1 MLPNIFS
8 KSFHYPS
15 LKQFWEKSSIDHN
28 FNRQSNNTAF
38 EFDFASFTENTRTA
52 QEKRQHEIEDDMLNK
67 VYPKKRESPELY
79 EVEISIGKVLSSLS
93 GKSGEN
99 QGQKFQSLRVR
110 PKLIAFP
117 VNFQPISQPSSGDR
131 KVCFSFIAV

>member
-1 MLPNIFS
+1 MLPNIFFFI
-8 KSFHYPS
+8 FHYPS

-79 EVEISIGKVLSSLS
+79 EVKISIGKVLSSLS